1 LNNLNANT
9 DELIF
14 IACLAMLVLLMLCLF
29 FIFFFI
35 RFKEK
40 QTAFIKSKILLQNE
54 YENALLN
61 AQIEIQEQ
69 TLLAVSQEIHDN
81 IGQTLTVAK
90 LYLNNEG
97 TIANKDQPNVKDLIS
112 KAISD
117 LRQLSKTL
125 NSDRIKDIGFLEA
138 FRFDLD
144 IIQQSGQISINI
156 EILGDHYRM
165 NPKIELILYR
175 VCQEILSNILKH
187 ANAKN
192 ILIVLSYDDDQLR
205 MSISDDGKGFDV
217 DSILQVTNAEQG
229 VGLQNIIKRIKI
241 INGYI
246 AIDSSPDNGTQ
257 HTIKIFQTP
266 KP

>member
-90 LYLNNEG
+90 LYLNNEDAA
-97 TIANKDQPNVKDLIS
+97 TNKDQPNVKDLIS

-138 FRFDLD
+138 FKFDLD
-144 IIQQSGQISINI
+144 IIQQSGQIDISI
-156 EILGDHYRM
+156 EMLGDQYRM

-192 ILIVLSYDDDQLR
+192 IHVVLNYESEQLEI
-205 MSISDDGKGFDV
+205 MISDNGKGFDV
-217 DSILQVTNAEQG
+217 DSVLQTSDASKG
-229 VGLQNIIKRIKI
+229 VGLRNIIKRIKI

-246 AIDSSPDNGTQ
+246 AIESSAGNGTK
-257 HTIKIFQTP
+257 HTIKIFQIP
-266 KP
+266 KS

>member
-1 LNNLNANT
+1 LNHLNANT
-9 DELIF
+9 DQLIF

-40 QTAFIKSKILLQNE
+40 QTAFIKSKIILQNE

-90 LYLNNEG
+90 LYLNSEDPATN
-97 TIANKDQPNVKDLIS
+97 TDQPNVKDLIS

-144 IIQQSGQISINI
+144 IIQQSGQIAITI
-156 EILGDHYRM
+156 EILGDNYRM
-165 NPKIELILYR
+165 DPKIELILYR

-192 ILIVLSYDDDQLR
+192 IYIVLTYETEQVK
-205 MSISDDGKGFDV
+205 MSISDNGRGFDV
-217 DSILQVTNAEQG
+217 DSVLQISDAEQG

-246 AIDSSPDNGTQ
+246 AIESSPDNGTQ

>member
-1 LNNLNANT
+1 LNHLNANT

-144 IIQQSGQISINI
+144 IIEQSGQIGITI
-156 EILGDHYRM
+156 EMLGDHYRM
-165 NPKIELILYR
+165 NSKIELILYR

-192 ILIVLSYDDDQLR
+192 IHIVLSYEREQLK
-205 MSISDDGKGFDV
+205 MLIADDGKGFDV
-217 DSILQVTNAEQG
+217 ERVLKISDAEQG

-241 INGYI
+241 MNGYI
-246 AIDSSPDNGTQ
+246 AIESSPGSGTQ
-257 HTIKIFQTP
+257 HTIKIFQTQ
-266 KP
+266 KL